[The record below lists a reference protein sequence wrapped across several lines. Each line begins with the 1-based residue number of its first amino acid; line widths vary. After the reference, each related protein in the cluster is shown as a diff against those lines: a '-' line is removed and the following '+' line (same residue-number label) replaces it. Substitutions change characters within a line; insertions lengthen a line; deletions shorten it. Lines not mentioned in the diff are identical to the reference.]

1 MSSKILTQAAA
12 SAIAPM
18 MWRQAKDEPERQTGQ
33 TVGFQPARNVATAE
47 VAELLSR
54 IAELEHASRIEKA
67 EAHRSGVAEGE
78 ARARTAGEAALHPV
92 LDRMAQTTRELCG
105 MRSRLRREAESDV
118 VQLAIAIARRIIH
131 RELSVDPAAM
141 QALVQVALG
150 RLDRQEIHRVW
161 VHPSQA
167 AAVKTKLAG
176 DNPQV
181 EVIADANRELGSLLF
196 ETNRGKLDASVNAQ
210 FEEIER
216 GLTDRVNQR

>member
-1 MSSKILTQAAA
+1 MV
-12 SAIAPM
+12 
-18 MWRQAKDEPERQTGQ
+18 WRQAEDRPERQAGQ
-33 TVGFQPARNVATAE
+33 TVEFQPAKNVATAE

-54 IAELEHASRIEKA
+54 IAELEHAARNQSA
-67 EAHRSGVAEGE
+67 ETYRTGVAEGE
-78 ARARTAGEAALHPV
+78 ARGRTEAEAALQPV
-92 LDRMAQTTRELCG
+92 LDRMAQTTRELCAL
-105 MRSRLRREAESDV
+105 RPRLRREAEGDV
-118 VQLAIAIARRIIH
+118 VRLAIAIARRIIH
-131 RELSVDPAAM
+131 RELSIDPAAM

-176 DNPQV
+176 ENPQV
-181 EVIADANRELGSLLF
+181 EVIPDANREPGSLLF